1 MKHLARNLRKNQTE
15 AEGKIW
21 QRLRSRQVADCKF
34 RRQHVIGA
42 YIVDFFC
49 LERRLVVE
57 IDGGQHADSGADA
70 ERTHFFESQGFRV
83 IRFWNNEV
91 LNSLDEV
98 VEEIYRALTLPL
110 TPALSPGEREKEKV
124 EEENTGGGNAGAKEV
139 KQG

>member
-1 MKHLARNLRKNQTE
+1 MKHLSRNLRKHQTE

-21 QRLRSRQVADCKF
+21 RRLRSRQVADCKF

-49 LERRLVVE
+49 LERRLVIE

-70 ERTHFFESQGFRV
+70 ARTRFLESQGFMV

-98 VEEIYRALTLPL
+98 VEEIYRVLTLP
-110 TPALSPGEREKEKV
+110 PHSAPHPGPLPGGEG
-124 EEENTGGGNAGAKEV
+124 EE
-139 KQG
+139 

>member
-1 MKHLARNLRKNQTE
+1 MKHLARNLRKKQTE

-21 QRLRSRQVADCKF
+21 RRLRSRQVADCKF

-57 IDGGQHADSGADA
+57 IDGGQHADSEADA
-70 ERTHFFESQGFRV
+70 ARTRFLESQGFRV

-98 VEEIYRALTLPL
+98 VEEIYRVLTSPPHSAPHPGPLPG
-110 TPALSPGEREKEKV
+110 GE
-124 EEENTGGGNAGAKEV
+124 GEV
-139 KQG
+139 

>member
-21 QRLRSRQVADCKF
+21 RRLRSRQVANCKF

-57 IDGGQHADSGADA
+57 IDGGQHADSEADA
-70 ERTHFFESQGFRV
+70 ARTRFLESQGFRV

-98 VEEIYRALTLPL
+98 VEEIYRVLTSPPHSAPHPGPLPG
-110 TPALSPGEREKEKV
+110 GEG
-124 EEENTGGGNAGAKEV
+124 EE
-139 KQG
+139 